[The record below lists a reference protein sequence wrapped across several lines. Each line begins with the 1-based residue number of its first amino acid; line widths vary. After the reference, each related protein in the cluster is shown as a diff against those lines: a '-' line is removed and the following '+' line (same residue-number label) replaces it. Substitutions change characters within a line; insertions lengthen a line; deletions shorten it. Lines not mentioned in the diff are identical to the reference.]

1 MEETRGGVPGAVAM
15 AGGSISEGTFMEK
28 ERGGDLDGCRVAT
41 DVLIEG
47 YAGSFIPVP
56 DIIMRRSGLL

>member
-1 MEETRGGVPGAVAM
+1 MEEIRGGVFGAAAT
-15 AGGSISEGTFMEK
+15 AGGSISEGTFIER

-47 YAGSFIPVP
+47 YVVSFIPVS
-56 DIIMRRSGLL
+56 DVIMRRSGLL